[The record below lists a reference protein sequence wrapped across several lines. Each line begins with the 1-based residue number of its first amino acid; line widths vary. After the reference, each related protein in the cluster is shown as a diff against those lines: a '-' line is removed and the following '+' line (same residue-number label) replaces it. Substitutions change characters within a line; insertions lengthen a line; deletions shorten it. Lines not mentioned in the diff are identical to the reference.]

1 MSGPAIV
8 NPGLLPLWRPR
19 SPRSGIATITAS
31 FDGYVL
37 RKAEASGVDGNS
49 ALITAWAVLVSRYVD
64 TAQVA
69 VGLLSGLNEDET
81 HSNPVGLAIPVSTD
95 SLVADVHSC
104 VYSNIKHGQSAADD
118 IVPVKRPFN
127 ALVVLGQ
134 SAALQENDPWLN
146 AMQRQHCSL
155 LIRHTAGQE
164 SCSIHLSYDRAV
176 YADKAIQELAAQL
189 STLFT
194 ALLAALSATND
205 QASMRVQD
213 VPWVSDRQRE
223 CLLELATVSVA
234 SKSGSP
240 EPLGVSIQGLFTQ
253 WTAKNPDQAA
263 LIHGRN
269 AMMYGELHHHA
280 SALAYELRSKH
291 GVSCESRVAVFGQRS
306 VEVSIAIMAVVY
318 AGGAFVPI
326 DSQLPSDRVAYI
338 LDDSQCAV
346 VLTTSQDANRLP
358 AHCTQSVVHVDELA
372 GVLDGQPSPAINT
385 QCTQSD
391 LAYIIYTSGTTGR
404 PKGVMV
410 EYGCLE
416 NVVLRSALTQCFQ
429 PGQMCLQ
436 FFSVSFDA
444 HLFVL
449 FSALTHGC
457 TLRIMRD
464 EDALGDFQSV
474 DVATV
479 TPSFLARID
488 PLSCPKVQT
497 VIVTGE
503 ACPQTLMDK
512 WAKQC
517 TLVNDYGPS
526 ETFTSHVQWLSAGR
540 PVDIGKPV
548 ANVSSYVVDQNL
560 QLVPLGVVGELLIGG
575 IAPGRGYCNLP
586 ELTAERFLPNP
597 FGPGRVYRTGD
608 LVRWLPDGHLEYL
621 GRRDSQVKLNGF
633 RIELEEVE
641 SVAGQCS
648 QVQQAAV
655 IVHHNRLLCFVT
667 PELSDFAP
675 LVDHLRQILPHYM
688 VPHTLVA
695 LAQFPTTV
703 NGKVDRRAL
712 ADLDLTST
720 AHCSLVAD
728 STALDLATDIASDH
742 AFNEK
747 ETVLRQAWAEL
758 LDMPLDRIA
767 RQAHFF
773 QLGGD
778 SIVAI
783 LLVSKCRQHGYQLT
797 VPTVYAHPA
806 LASLARQLVP
816 LHTTTANTAL
826 CAQTLV
832 TGPVPLTPI
841 QQWFFGLPLRN
852 PHHFNQSFLIKLSQP
867 VDATIIQDALVQLLT
882 HHDMLR
888 CRYTQHDNQWQQTI
902 PTTEATHD
910 DFGWAECHTTEAE
923 LSQHLAH
930 LHTQLSLTKGP
941 LFGALLIH
949 LDTLPDQPRLYLV
962 SHHVVID
969 LVSWR
974 ILIDDLNTLLTHQ
987 PLPSKTLSFTQW
999 ATSLEA
1005 HAATLSAD
1013 CWPEQAATTDS
1024 VKPNTVN
1031 QVGTRRSIFHAL
1043 DADTT
1048 DRLITHVCPV
1058 LRVTPRDAI
1067 LSAYAL
1073 AYCQTL
1079 SVPQVNLCME
1089 GHGREPWLPDLDISR
1104 TVGWFTSFYPLV
1116 LHAQHNATLTAM
1128 LHQAKERLQQIPT
1141 KGFPYFV
1148 LKYMAS
1154 VSAEERDKLLA
1165 KTPTHLDVLFNYFG
1179 RFTQS
1184 TSTHQFLVS
1193 IDWSDQYGEH
1203 DNPTEDWV
1211 PFDQYV
1217 MAMISGDAL
1226 RLGIN
1231 YNTRR
1236 CTNPAMTTLL
1246 ATWATHLRELVQAF
1260 TADPL
1265 AISPVITRFDFDLL
1279 PLTASDFDQL
1289 SSQLT
1294 QRNLS
1299 WSQVEDLY
1307 PCTPLQSG
1315 LLLSTMR
1322 DPHAYLVQYHVTLT
1336 GDLDVHRLEVSWQQ
1350 VALCHSILRTV
1361 FLEAPSQVITG
1372 FVQAVLKQSI
1382 VRFDADLAKAADE
1395 LSTQAYQRLY
1405 TDFALDSPLLQV
1417 SVGALP
1423 NATNAHQM
1431 TVTFHHAMLDGWSFP
1446 LLVAEV
1452 LKCYHNVHSPAL
1464 TSSSFRLVT
1473 QQILDARLSTAAAQF
1488 WQEYLA
1494 GAPQSPAPLLSPS
1507 ADARTVGYSDY
1518 RTRLPFAKSTLLTF
1532 ARRHGLSLSTLLR
1545 AAYALVLSRYLGTDQ
1560 VVFGVTVAGRNLD
1573 VDNITTLI
1581 GPCLTTVPFRVT
1593 ASDQPI
1599 LTWLKQLH
1607 ESYVRMIPY
1616 EQSNVAD
1623 IAQWCQTPSHTPL
1636 FGTMMGFENQPPLA
1650 QDPAHAL
1657 QAASVT
1663 FTEFTEYAF
1672 GVAFEELPDAILCK
1686 VGYANAWYDS
1696 NVGPRV
1702 AQHLAHVVEQLIA
1715 ADHTLHLGSISLEP
1729 VEIDTDHVDG
1739 LVTSGEHSV
1748 ALVDVLD
1755 AAASVASN
1763 APGRI
1768 ALQMADDSWTYS
1780 QLLASANKL
1789 AQCMDAVN
1797 SSDQQPLVV
1806 ALVDDMGD
1814 LAVAVLASM
1823 TIRAH
1828 LVLVAS
1834 QSPNRDIPAL
1844 VHHVQP
1850 SLVLAPAATLSPH
1863 LPVSALAIHAD
1874 ITDSRPPVRKPRP
1887 HAYCFKL
1894 SMVDDTAASSVIL
1907 KTVDC
1912 FSAALGND
1920 CRSLVS
1926 IPDISTDGSLELLL
1940 WVLLRAL
1947 HQGGS
1952 IQTLPSAANTNHPAN
1967 AVEYQVL
1974 RPLMKLA
1981 KPSHIMVYFVGLA
1994 DLMAFSPDPSLS
2006 DGTVVYVFHGTLFST
2021 HASITVGEWRHSRW
2035 PTLRMARNAWQVVDR
2050 SDVVCPTGVIGR
2062 IKPAAR
2068 SEPLH
2073 AMTSSK
2079 PNSLDGGHTCC
2090 PVLGLYSSQ
2099 GALQLVGSLAH
2110 RMAINGVQWHPS
2122 SVLPV
2127 LSQLGWQNPVIQVL
2141 SSSEWVIMVSNTGFD
2156 VAHNTNQLAKHLP
2169 AHCPLPTVVSYAFF
2183 PHLPRIATDV
2193 PKLRAFVAGYA
2204 LAKSTARGSADDI
2217 ALWLTTL
2224 WHYLAYDHHQSVDD
2238 ISSHG
2243 TFWDLGGTLA
2253 DLIQLRHLI
2262 NQRFSSALT
2271 MAELWNNTRFLSMVQ
2286 LIHKMVNSS
2295 GQLEH
2300 QQTATRHTAVLCRT
2314 PLPISRL
2321 PIWYQAQLYAA
2332 AGSHYH
2338 QQTVQWPSTL
2348 SQSTVQTALDHVVAS
2363 HDRCRVSF
2371 IEEHGT
2377 VYQRVHAGASVT
2389 TQVTSLDA
2397 LKLADARAIK
2407 ELAEWY
2413 HGEFDPQVPGLISV
2427 VLLTASPSSSEHCHA
2442 FLSVRIHPLIG
2453 DRSFVTH
2460 LVQKLLVACQLNGTK
2475 ADDHA
2480 IDTLPALACAPEM
2493 ADQRDET
2500 QPECIDYWASIFMD
2514 APWHLDLPDDRTTLA
2529 DPTWHFNTM
2538 SVDVMPCVHAGLAAY
2553 AKAQGANLMDIVG
2566 ALVSLYVARIT
2577 NQNEFLLGLLGSS
2590 DLGTLPSAPSAREP
2604 PYTLP
2609 LRIRSNPQSSLADL
2623 VDSFRANRMGAQD
2636 HYSEQAI
2643 AAAVARTKAQQVA
2656 VEQGLCRVA
2665 LAVMDQCAAK
2675 AMMPD
2680 EYPN

>member
-1 MSGPAIV
+1 MSEPEIV
-8 NPGLLPLWRPR
+8 NPSLLPLWRPR
-19 SPRSGIATITAS
+19 SPCSGIATIIAS

-37 RKAEASGVDGNS
+37 KKADASDVDRDS

-69 VGLLSGLNEDET
+69 VGLLSNSNEDEAY
-81 HSNPVGLAIPVSTD
+81 SNPIALAIPVLAD
-95 SLVADVHSC
+95 SLVADVHRC
-104 VYSNIKHGQSAADD
+104 VYSNINHGQSTAGGTG
-118 IVPVKRPFN
+118 PVKCPFN

-134 SAALQENDPWLN
+134 SAALQENNPWPN

-176 YADKAIQELAAQL
+176 YADEAIQELAAQL

-194 ALLAALSATND
+194 ALLTALSAANG

-213 VPWVSDRQRE
+213 LPWVSGRQRE

-269 AMMYGELHHHA
+269 AMTYGELHHHV

-416 NVVLRSALTQCFQ
+416 NVVLHSALVQCFQ
-429 PGQMCLQ
+429 PGQVCLQ
-436 FFSVSFDA
+436 FFSVSFDP

-449 FSALTHGC
+449 FNALTRGC

-464 EDALGDFQSV
+464 DNALSDVQSV
-474 DVATV
+474 DVAAV
-479 TPSFLARID
+479 TPSFLARIN

-503 ACPQTLMDK
+503 ACPQALVDK

-517 TLVNDYGPS
+517 TMVNGYGPS
-526 ETFTSHVQWLSAGR
+526 ETFFTHAQWLSAGK
-540 PVDIGKPV
+540 PVDIGKPL
-548 ANVSSYVVDQNL
+548 ANVSSYVVDSDL
-560 QLVPLGVVGELLIGG
+560 RLVPMGVVGELLIGG

-608 LVRWLPDGHLEYL
+608 LVRWLPDGNLEYL
-621 GRRDSQVKLNGF
+621 GRCDNQIKLNGF
-633 RIELEEVE
+633 RIELEEIECV
-641 SVAGQCS
+641 VGQCS
-648 QVQQAAV
+648 QVQQAAA
-655 IVHHNRLLCFVT
+655 IVHRNRLLCFVT
-667 PELSDFAP
+667 PECNDFAP
-675 LVDHLRQILPHYM
+675 LVDHLRQTLPHYM
-688 VPHTLVA
+688 VPNTLVA

-703 NGKVDRRAL
+703 NGKVDRHAL

-720 AHCSLVAD
+720 LHCSLVVD
-728 STALDLATDIASDH
+728 STAAGLGTDTISDH
-742 AFNEK
+742 TCIEQ

-758 LDMPLDRIA
+758 LDVPLDRIA

-783 LLVSKCRQHGYQLT
+783 LLVSKCRQQGYQLT
-797 VPTVYAHPA
+797 VPTVYAHPV
-806 LASLARQLVP
+806 LASLAKQLVP
-816 LHTTTANTAL
+816 LHTTTSTAL
-826 CAQTLV
+826 CAQTPV

-852 PHHFNQSFLIKLSQP
+852 PHHFNQSFLLKLSQP
-867 VDATIIQDALVQLLT
+867 VDATIIQGALVQLLT

-888 CRYTQHDNQWQQTI
+888 CRYTQHNNQWQQTI
-902 PTTEATHD
+902 PATEATHD

-930 LHTQLSLTKGP
+930 LHTQLSLTQGP

-949 LDTLPDQPRLYLV
+949 LDTLPGQPCLYLV

-974 ILIDDLNTLLTHQ
+974 ILIDDLNALLTYQ
-987 PLPSKTLSFTQW
+987 PLPSKTLSFAQW

-1013 CWPEQAATTDS
+1013 CWPEQVSPADAAE
-1024 VKPNTVN
+1024 PNLVD

-1043 DADTT
+1043 DADMT

-1116 LHAQHNATLTAM
+1116 LHAQHNAALTAV

-1154 VSAEERDKLLA
+1154 VSTDERDKLLT

-1294 QRNLS
+1294 QRNLP
-1299 WSQVEDLY
+1299 WNQVEDLY

-1322 DPHAYLVQYHVTLT
+1322 DPHAYLVQYHVALT
-1336 GDLDVHRLEVSWQQ
+1336 GDLNVHRLEASWQQ
-1350 VALCHSILRTV
+1350 IAQRHSILRTV
-1361 FLEAPSQVITG
+1361 FLEAPSQISTG
-1372 FVQAVLKQSI
+1372 FVQAMLKQSI

-1405 TDFALDSPLLQV
+1405 TDFALDSPLFQV

-1507 ADARTVGYSDY
+1507 ADAHAVGCSDY
-1518 RTRLPFAKSTLLTF
+1518 RTRLPFAKSILVAF

-1593 ASDQPI
+1593 TSDQPI

-1729 VEIDTDHVDG
+1729 VGTDTDYTDD

-1748 ALVDVLD
+1748 ALVDMLD
-1755 AAASVASN
+1755 ATASVASN
-1763 APGRI
+1763 APGRV

-1780 QLLASANKL
+1780 QLLARANEL
-1789 AQCMDAVN
+1789 AQRMDAVN
-1797 SSDQQPLVV
+1797 SSDQQPLVI

-1823 TIRAH
+1823 ITQVH
-1828 LVLVAS
+1828 LILVAS
-1834 QSPNRDIPAL
+1834 QSPNLSIPAL

-1863 LPVSALAIHAD
+1863 LPVLALAIHAD
-1874 ITDSRPPVRKPRP
+1874 IADSHPPVRKPHP
-1887 HAYCFKL
+1887 YAYCFKL
-1894 SMVDDTAASSVIL
+1894 SMVDNTAASSVIL

-1974 RPLMKLA
+1974 RPLMNLA
-1981 KPSHIMVYFVGLA
+1981 KSSHTMVYFVDLA

-2006 DGTVVYVFHGTLFST
+2006 DGIVVYVFHGTLFST
-2021 HASITVGEWRHSRW
+2021 HASIT
-2035 PTLRMARNAWQVVDR
+2035 
-2050 SDVVCPTGVIGR
+2050 
-2062 IKPAAR
+2062 
-2068 SEPLH
+2068 
-2073 AMTSSK
+2073 
-2079 PNSLDGGHTCC
+2079 
-2090 PVLGLYSSQ
+2090 
-2099 GALQLVGSLAH
+2099 
-2110 RMAINGVQWHPS
+2110 
-2122 SVLPV
+2122 
-2127 LSQLGWQNPVIQVL
+2127 
-2141 SSSEWVIMVSNTGFD
+2141 
-2156 VAHNTNQLAKHLP
+2156 
-2169 AHCPLPTVVSYAFF
+2169 
-2183 PHLPRIATDV
+2183 
-2193 PKLRAFVAGYA
+2193 
-2204 LAKSTARGSADDI
+2204 
-2217 ALWLTTL
+2217 
-2224 WHYLAYDHHQSVDD
+2224 
-2238 ISSHG
+2238 
-2243 TFWDLGGTLA
+2243 
-2253 DLIQLRHLI
+2253 
-2262 NQRFSSALT
+2262 
-2271 MAELWNNTRFLSMVQ
+2271 
-2286 LIHKMVNSS
+2286 
-2295 GQLEH
+2295 
-2300 QQTATRHTAVLCRT
+2300 
-2314 PLPISRL
+2314 
-2321 PIWYQAQLYAA
+2321 
-2332 AGSHYH
+2332 
-2338 QQTVQWPSTL
+2338 
-2348 SQSTVQTALDHVVAS
+2348 
-2363 HDRCRVSF
+2363 
-2371 IEEHGT
+2371 
-2377 VYQRVHAGASVT
+2377 
-2389 TQVTSLDA
+2389 
-2397 LKLADARAIK
+2397 
-2407 ELAEWY
+2407 
-2413 HGEFDPQVPGLISV
+2413 
-2427 VLLTASPSSSEHCHA
+2427 
-2442 FLSVRIHPLIG
+2442 
-2453 DRSFVTH
+2453 
-2460 LVQKLLVACQLNGTK
+2460 
-2475 ADDHA
+2475 
-2480 IDTLPALACAPEM
+2480 
-2493 ADQRDET
+2493 
-2500 QPECIDYWASIFMD
+2500 
-2514 APWHLDLPDDRTTLA
+2514 
-2529 DPTWHFNTM
+2529 
-2538 SVDVMPCVHAGLAAY
+2538 
-2553 AKAQGANLMDIVG
+2553 
-2566 ALVSLYVARIT
+2566 
-2577 NQNEFLLGLLGSS
+2577 
-2590 DLGTLPSAPSAREP
+2590 
-2604 PYTLP
+2604 
-2609 LRIRSNPQSSLADL
+2609 
-2623 VDSFRANRMGAQD
+2623 
-2636 HYSEQAI
+2636 
-2643 AAAVARTKAQQVA
+2643 
-2656 VEQGLCRVA
+2656 
-2665 LAVMDQCAAK
+2665 
-2675 AMMPD
+2675 
-2680 EYPN
+2680 